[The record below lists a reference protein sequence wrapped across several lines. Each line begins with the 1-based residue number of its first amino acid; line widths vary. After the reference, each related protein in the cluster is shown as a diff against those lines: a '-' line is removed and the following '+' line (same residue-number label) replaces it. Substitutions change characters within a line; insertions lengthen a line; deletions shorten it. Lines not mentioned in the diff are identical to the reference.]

1 MSRCSLVWGLVVV
14 GLAACSDVDKSAP
27 TAPNFRPSPPPGTAC
42 NFKTLSSLAGS
53 EFTTPEQQTAAGLIK
68 QMQDPTIGPNG
79 PGYDLLRLL
88 GVTVDAGRQAASPAA
103 GSSLANNVIFCLTTD
118 IKQPLLSKLPINFG
132 PSLDPTV
139 DGAFAVRGGTSDP
152 TGPIITRLGGSG
164 LGVPS
169 TTSSYQLAFGAN
181 SVNSGRTLIYAQPNT
196 ATFPGLIVIAGKIAV
211 FDWNTVPLR
220 STLARRDLVV
230 GVCPETGKSLLQ
242 EDNGIVLFE
251 SVAFLEASGKFCPT
265 ITLGNQ
271 GRWWQNP
278 FALARRVFAP
288 TPAFAAVVNPGGT
301 GGRAGGFSTF
311 YAVDGGN
318 FVLFFAQ
325 QPTDN
330 FTNTNISVT
339 VNATASVNSA
349 PIEGVGISL
358 AVTGNSGSFNVN
370 PPVPKAVTDPAGN
383 ATITFQ
389 IDKAGGYT
397 IKATTDSIVNTGGT
411 THSYPP
417 ASKLS
422 NLFNLQQSH

>member
-1 MSRCSLVWGLVVV
+1 
-14 GLAACSDVDKSAP
+14 
-27 TAPNFRPSPPPGTAC
+27 
-42 NFKTLSSLAGS
+42 
-53 EFTTPEQQTAAGLIK
+53 
-68 QMQDPTIGPNG
+68 MQDPAVGPDG

-88 GVTVDAGRQAASPAA
+88 GVTVDAGRQGSSPATA
-103 GSSLANNVIFCLTTD
+103 SSLANNVIFCLTAD

-152 TGPIITRLGGSG
+152 ADPVITRLGGSA

-169 TTSSYQLAFGAN
+169 GSGSYQQAFGTT
-181 SVNSGRTLIYAQPNT
+181 VNGGRTLIYAQPN
-196 ATFPGLIVIAGKIAV
+196 ATNPAGLIAGKI

-220 STLARRDLVV
+220 SPLANRSLIV
-230 GVCPETGKSLLQ
+230 GVCAETAKSLLQ

-251 SVAFLEASGKFCPT
+251 SVAFLESFTGGPGGRTFCPAT
-265 ITLGNQ
+265 TLGEQ
-271 GRWWQNP
+271 GRGWQDP
-278 FALARRVFAP
+278 FTLARRVLMP

-318 FVLFFAQ
+318 FVLAFTQ

-330 FTNTNISVT
+330 FTNTDISVT

-370 PPVPKAVTDPAGN
+370 PPVPKGVTDPAGN